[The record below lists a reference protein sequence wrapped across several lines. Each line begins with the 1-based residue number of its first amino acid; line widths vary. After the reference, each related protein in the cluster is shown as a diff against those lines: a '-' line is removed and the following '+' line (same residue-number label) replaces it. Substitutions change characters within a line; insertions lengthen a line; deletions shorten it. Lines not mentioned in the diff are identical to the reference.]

1 MGKGDGRGAFAMP
14 RHDPSRKRKRMRF
27 RRPPKP
33 QRATP
38 SSPSPEAPSKA
49 TYNYSESKQD
59 ACLEVKPVV
68 KPAQIGPAILG
79 AMEQLAPLVWE
90 TDYDVL
96 FQLEEQA
103 LEQRH
108 GLMT

>member
-1 MGKGDGRGAFAMP
+1 MP
-14 RHDPSRKRKRMRF
+14 RHDPSRKRMRF

-33 QRATP
+33 QRAAS
-38 SSPSPEAPSKA
+38 SSPSPEAPLKA

-59 ACLEVKPVV
+59 ACLEVE
-68 KPAQIGPAILG
+68 PAQIGPALLG
-79 AMEQLAPLVWE
+79 AMEQLARLVWE

-103 LEQRH
+103 LEQSH
-108 GLMT
+108 GLMPVAIDSQNVK